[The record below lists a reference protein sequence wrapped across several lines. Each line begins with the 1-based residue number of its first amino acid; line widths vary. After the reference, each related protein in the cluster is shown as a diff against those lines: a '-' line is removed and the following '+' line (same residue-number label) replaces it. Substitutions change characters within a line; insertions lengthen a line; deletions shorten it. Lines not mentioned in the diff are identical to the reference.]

1 MKNIITATMLFG
13 FLAGALLFP
22 ANSNAVF
29 GPWASKHKAVKPENG
44 IVNIPINKINDGK
57 AHYFS
62 YKAQGKTI
70 KFFVLKSRD
79 GVIRAAFDACDVCF
93 PKRKGYT
100 QAGDYMICNNCGQ
113 RFHST
118 KINVLKG
125 GCNPAPLRRTN
136 KGQDLVIAVADIQ
149 TGSRYF

>member
-1 MKNIITATMLFG
+1 MRQIYLSLIAFS
-13 FLAGALLFP
+13 FLFP
-22 ANSNAVF
+22 VDSNALF
-29 GPWASKHKAVKPENG
+29 GPWGSKHKPVTVENG
-44 IVNIPINKINDGK
+44 FVSIPINTINDGQ

-70 KFFVLKSRD
+70 NFFVLQSRD

-93 PKRKGYT
+93 TKRKGYT

-118 KINVLKG
+118 KINVIKG
-125 GCNPAPLRRTN
+125 GCNPAPLNRAN
-136 KGQDLVIAVADIQ
+136 KGDNLVIAAKDILS
-149 TGSRYF
+149 GYRYF